1 MFAVS
6 DNFLPGSD
14 IGSSGSLVLI
24 LGWARSFSFS
34 STPLVLATPSFSAAM
49 IHKEKADPIARARVD
64 LRYWLSDGQKPRTL
78 KRSMAVN

>member
-6 DNFLPGSD
+6 DSFLPGSD
-14 IGSSGSLVLI
+14 IGSSGSPVLI
-24 LGWARSFSFS
+24 LGWAFSP
-34 STPLVLATPSFSAAM
+34 TPLALATLPFSAAM